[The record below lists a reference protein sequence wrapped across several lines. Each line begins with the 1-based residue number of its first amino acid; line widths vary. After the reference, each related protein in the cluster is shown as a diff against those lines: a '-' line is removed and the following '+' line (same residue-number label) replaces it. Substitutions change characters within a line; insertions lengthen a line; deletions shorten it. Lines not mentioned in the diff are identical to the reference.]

1 MTKEHHM
8 FECPL
13 CGNVVEVL
21 HAGSGALAC
30 RGEDMALLAEFTI
43 AATALTVREYCNLH
57 GVWKA

>member
-1 MTKEHHM
+1 MTKEHQVVK
-8 FECPL
+8 CTL

-21 HAGSGALAC
+21 HAGSGARAY

-43 AATALTVREYCNLH
+43 AATPLTVREYCNLH